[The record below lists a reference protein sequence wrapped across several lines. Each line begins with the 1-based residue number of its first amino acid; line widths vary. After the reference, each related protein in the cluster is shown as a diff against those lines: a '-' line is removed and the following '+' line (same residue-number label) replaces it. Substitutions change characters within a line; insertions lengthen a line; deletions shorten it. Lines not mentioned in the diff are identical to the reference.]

1 MNKLNYQFAEHDKEE
16 KSLTVNKSRYV
27 LTLFVKT
34 LVNGLPS
41 FPTNKANRHIATLQA
56 IDTKMPAKTAAHQG
70 KADSKVDIKGIAH
83 Q

>member
-1 MNKLNYQFAEHDKEE
+1 MNKLNYQFAEQDKEE
-16 KSLTVNKSRYV
+16 KS
-27 LTLFVKT
+27 LFVKT